1 VLNWVPGAEEADLP
15 MSVLG
20 DADEIFLTSTLRDVQ
35 GVHKV
40 DARELPAPGPV
51 TKEAMEI
58 FAEHSAAD
66 MDPR

>member
-1 VLNWVPGAEEADLP
+1 

-35 GVHKV
+35 GVRKV
-40 DARELPAPGPV
+40 DARELQAPGPV